1 MNDLSNHSHSP
12 MLRLGVR
19 AHDFGRAPAE
29 ELAGRIAAS
38 GFSCV
43 QLALNKAIAGL
54 DLRAGDLTADLA
66 RSVGSAFAQHG
77 VGIEVLGCYINP
89 IYPDLATRRTL
100 LEYFKDHLRFARDFG
115 CGLVALES
123 GSVNPDYLPHPEN
136 HGHEAFE
143 AMLQSLSELVAEAE
157 KCGVTVGLEAVT
169 AHTVSSAQKMRRVLD
184 IFCSKHLKVV
194 FDPVNLLSAENADD
208 QARVI
213 PEALQLLGDD
223 IAVFHAKDFIL
234 ENGAIK
240 TVPAGCGQLDY
251 APVLEF
257 IRSRKPDSAIL
268 LEESEPQNAVQSAE
282 FLSRSACHRS

>member
-1 MNDLSNHSHSP
+1 MISDNVKNPKGVLK
-12 MLRLGVR
+12 LGVR

-29 ELAGRIAAS
+29 ELARRIAAS

-54 DLRAGDLTADLA
+54 DLRAGDLNAELA
-66 RSVGSAFAQHG
+66 RNIGSAFAQHG

-89 IYPDLATRRTL
+89 IYPDLAARRNL
-100 LEYFKDHLRFARDFG
+100 LEYFKDHLRFAREFG
-115 CGLVALES
+115 CGIVALES

-136 HGHEAFE
+136 HGREAFE

-169 AHTVSSAQKMRRVLD
+169 AHTVSSAQKMRHVLD
-184 IFCSKHLKVV
+184 IFGSKHLKVV
-194 FDPVNLLSAENADD
+194 FDPVNLLSAENAAD

-234 ENGAIK
+234 ENGALK
-240 TVPAGCGQLDY
+240 VVPAGCGQLDY
-251 APVLEF
+251 NTVLDF
-257 IRSRKPDSAIL
+257 IRSSKPNLAIL
-268 LEESEPQNAVQSAE
+268 LEEAAPIEAARSAE
-282 FLSRSACHRS
+282 FLQSQNLQCK